1 MRLRPLSQ
9 RRRTASTLAESAIAH
24 AVVVVLTVMVV
35 VVALGVFAYQM
46 VGELAREGARWAS
59 VHGGQYAA
67 ETGNAVATG
76 GPGGTI
82 ETTAVMPKAVGLD
95 TSQLQVSATSWS
107 DPAEMPIYL
116 SSGAVVR
123 NYVTVTVQYNWVP
136 AAYFSSMT
144 ISSTSTMPMQY

>member
-1 MRLRPLSQ
+1 MRLRPISQ

-24 AVVVVLTVMVV
+24 AVVVLLTVMVV

-59 VHGGQYAA
+59 VHGGQYAVD
-67 ETGNAVATG
+67 TGNAVATQS
-76 GPGGTI
+76 TI
-82 ETTAVMPKAVGLD
+82 QSTAVIPKAVGLD
-95 TSQLQVSATSWS
+95 ASQLSVSSASWD

-116 SSGAVVR
+116 RNGAVTR
-123 NYVTVTVQYNWVP
+123 NYVSVTVQYNWVP

-144 ISSTSTMPMQY
+144 LSSTSTMPMQY